1 MGIAHGRIIALSQ
14 GLKDRYTRTIVIT
27 LKMRKVQKNLQPKQE
42 IFMEYNAVGIA
53 VESPPPGIKIIKTLP
68 AACNG

>member
-1 MGIAHGRIIALSQ
+1 
-14 GLKDRYTRTIVIT
+14 
-27 LKMRKVQKNLQPKQE
+27 
-42 IFMEYNAVGIA
+42 MEHNAVGIA